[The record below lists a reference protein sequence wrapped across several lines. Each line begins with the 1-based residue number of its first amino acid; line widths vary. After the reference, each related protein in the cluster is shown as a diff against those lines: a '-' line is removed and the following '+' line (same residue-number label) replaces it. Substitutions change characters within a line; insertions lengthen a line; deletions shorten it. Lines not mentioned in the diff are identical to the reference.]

1 MTPDAPN
8 PASAAARTGS
18 GDAVCLSSSG
28 QISSLAQRPAQ
39 AENDPWLITCASMR
53 MDELRGCLIREISRT
68 IAIGL
73 QVQASLLDGDDD
85 AALEN
90 LRRHWRVIRASITPL
105 AAELRDLAGGRP

>member
-1 MTPDAPN
+1 MTAPIVPN
-8 PASAAARTGS
+8 TKVAQEKFRDPA
-18 GDAVCLSSSG
+18 
-28 QISSLAQRPAQ
+28 
-39 AENDPWLITCASMR
+39 AEITCASMR
-53 MDELRGCLIREISRT
+53 TDELRGCLIREISRT